1 MSGETL
7 AEAALNTYWE
17 ISKRLKAARIWHQ
30 GQISRY
36 DAISILAHV
45 PGEYWEIDVKDDGT
59 IDFEVYSSRESDLGG
74 VEELNRAIEHINELN
89 KE

>member
-1 MSGETL
+1 MNDKPT
-7 AEAALNTYWE
+7 AEEALNTYWE

-30 GQISRY
+30 GQVSRY

-45 PGEYWEIDVKDDGT
+45 PGQYWEIDVKDDGT
-59 IDFEVYSSRESDLGG
+59 IDFEVYSSREGVLGG
-74 VEELNRAIEHINELN
+74 VAELNRAIEEITELK